1 MINNSIISTNTTILE
16 YGASETKVIGLFS
29 REYLIK

>member
-1 MINNSIISTNTTILE
+1 MNNSIISNNTTILE

-29 REYLIK
+29 RECMIK